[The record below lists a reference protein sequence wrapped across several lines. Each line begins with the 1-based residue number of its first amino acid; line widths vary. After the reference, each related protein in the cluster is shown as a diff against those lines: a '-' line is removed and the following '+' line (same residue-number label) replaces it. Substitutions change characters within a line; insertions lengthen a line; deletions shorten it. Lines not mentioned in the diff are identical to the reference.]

1 MVNVPKTRWM
11 FLKKRRK
18 HQAHK
23 RHRTRRAK
31 ILCMPRESGVMTGT
45 RGAMVGRQPIFHKE
59 ANATKKAVPS
69 CRSKRMLAIQ
79 RCKHFEL
86 GGDNKRK
93 G

>member
-1 MVNVPKTRWM
+1 
-11 FLKKRRK
+11 
-18 HQAHK
+18 
-23 RHRTRRAK
+23 
-31 ILCMPRESGVMTGT
+31 MPRESGVMTGT

-59 ANATKKAVPS
+59 ANATKKAVLRPECAS